1 MRQVE
6 RKPNPRSVC
15 RPTPDDSVGS
25 REKNCGESFTRN
37 FPLRASC
44 NSRPERVKRRAETP
58 EFLAKTRRYSELMSR
73 ARYMQRAFLTP
84 SSYKTAHGGVFV
96 KNAGM
101 VCWPVL
107 VSAIMVVALVR
118 LLIYRQ

>member
-1 MRQVE
+1 
-6 RKPNPRSVC
+6 
-15 RPTPDDSVGS
+15 
-25 REKNCGESFTRN
+25 
-37 FPLRASC
+37 
-44 NSRPERVKRRAETP
+44 
-58 EFLAKTRRYSELMSR
+58 
-73 ARYMQRAFLTP
+73 MQRAFLTP